1 LEFALT
7 GNVRNFIEKV
17 VGDEQLKQERNHKV
31 NRAGVIVLLPL
42 PAFGDPYAIFS
53 AGEKKKKSTMRILKL
68 AWRCQLGWFKNIPK
82 LPLKLNAGVE

>member
-42 PAFGDPYAIFS
+42 PAFGDTYAIIS
-53 AGEKKKKSTMRILKL
+53 AGEKKKKV
-68 AWRCQLGWFKNIPK
+68 P
-82 LPLKLNAGVE
+82 